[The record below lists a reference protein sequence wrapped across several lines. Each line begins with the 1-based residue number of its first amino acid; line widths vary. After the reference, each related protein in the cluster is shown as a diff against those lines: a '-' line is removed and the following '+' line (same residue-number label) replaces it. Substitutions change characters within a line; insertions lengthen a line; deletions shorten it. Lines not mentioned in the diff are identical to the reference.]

1 VRLYSFVFHFKFWH
15 ARPTILETAFQ
26 LFVIWNVALYCN
38 LLFMLII
45 ICSYFCFAIF
55 AVRFYQTSSL
65 DRGLSTQPDQLFLT
79 DQDLIETL
87 SDSLLLFPARNI
99 MKAIAI
105 VFLGLIALSAA
116 LTCDDL
122 AAAKQSVACE
132 GPKKICSQD
141 SYQDFA
147 MYTQAYMDAAKK
159 AWSML
164 LFVATEVICS

>member
-1 VRLYSFVFHFKFWH
+1 
-15 ARPTILETAFQ
+15 
-26 LFVIWNVALYCN
+26 
-38 LLFMLII
+38 
-45 ICSYFCFAIF
+45 
-55 AVRFYQTSSL
+55 
-65 DRGLSTQPDQLFLT
+65 
-79 DQDLIETL
+79 
-87 SDSLLLFPARNI
+87 